1 MGMNHMLDGLTLLKG
16 KDKLELNDSIFR
28 KMCVDLGWPVF
39 DLPVTGT

>member
-1 MGMNHMLDGLTLLKG
+1 MLDGLTLLKG

-39 DLPVTGT
+39 DLPSTGV